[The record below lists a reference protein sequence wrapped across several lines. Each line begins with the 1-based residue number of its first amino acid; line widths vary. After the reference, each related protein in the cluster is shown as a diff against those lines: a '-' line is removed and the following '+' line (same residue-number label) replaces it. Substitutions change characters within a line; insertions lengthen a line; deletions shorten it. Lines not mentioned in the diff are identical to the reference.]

1 MRKVLITVG
10 TLFSRSF
17 DERKAL
23 KINYTTESPHKV
35 VPIMSLETKR
45 NAHSEP

>member
-10 TLFSRSF
+10 TLCRSF

-23 KINYTTESPHKV
+23 KINYTNESPHKV

-45 NAHSEP
+45 NSHSEP